1 MSVLEIYGGNDR
13 RSMIKRY
20 ERKSKAD
27 AVRELVDLMHC
38 NWRQVEILE
47 RERDAAL
54 AELAA
59 LKGGQD
65 ELQAQKELMEQA
77 LSDLWSVRIDK
88 IKSHCMDA
96 APPAQASA
104 WVAVSERL
112 PAETYAY
119 GCHTD
124 DVLCRTRSGKLII
137 AMLAQ
142 TTTGP
147 VWYDQQSQERDVT
160 HWQPLPAAPTP
171 GASDGKGGDV

>member
-1 MSVLEIYGGNDR
+1 MSKPPIACAKHRHNPVKGYSPCAGCEV
-13 RSMIKRY
+13 
-20 ERKSKAD
+20 ER
-27 AVRELVDLMHC
+27 LT
-38 NWRQVEILE
+38 

-104 WVAVSERL
+104 WVQDSDIRSAAAR
-112 PAETYAY
+112 AY
-119 GCHTD
+119 GFLWHVNNEPGTPSPMYSAEKAAYRARIALRD
-124 DVLCRTRSGKLII
+124 MLTTEERGKAINAVGI
-137 AMLAQ
+137 EIGRYEQ
-142 TTTGP
+142 
-147 VWYDQQSQERDVT
+147 
-160 HWQPLPAAPTP
+160 PAAPTP